1 MPAAPRA
8 GKDLGLA
15 HLPGVSQEA
24 WAGVPGSE
32 PTQQVFGA
40 TLSSAHP
47 LHRARVFSPPQAG
60 IGSPPRRGLL
70 VTAGQE
76 LSRAARSVPAPL
88 PCGDRGDCP
97 SSCQALSSGDSVALN
112 RC

>member
-8 GKDLGLA
+8 GRDLGLA
-15 HLPGVSQEA
+15 HLPGVSQEV

-32 PTQQVFGA
+32 PAQQVFGA

-47 LHRARVFSPPQAG
+47 LHRARVFSPPR
-60 IGSPPRRGLL
+60 SGLL
-70 VTAGQE
+70 VAAGQE

-88 PCGDRGDCP
+88 PCGDQGDCP
-97 SSCQALSSGDSVALN
+97 SSCQALSSGDSVALD